1 MGVNVVSVRTN
12 VCATNRQGLASQHGQ
27 IKNGTHQPVPLKKK
41 KKKNVDPDAI
51 VTIIVQGYITMIRIS
66 INCPSPSLLYARL

>member
-1 MGVNVVSVRTN
+1 VGVNVVSVRTN

-41 KKKNVDPDAI
+41 KNVEPDAI
-51 VTIIVQGYITMIRIS
+51 VTIIVQR
-66 INCPSPSLLYARL
+66 LYNYDYVGSAAATARRNVT